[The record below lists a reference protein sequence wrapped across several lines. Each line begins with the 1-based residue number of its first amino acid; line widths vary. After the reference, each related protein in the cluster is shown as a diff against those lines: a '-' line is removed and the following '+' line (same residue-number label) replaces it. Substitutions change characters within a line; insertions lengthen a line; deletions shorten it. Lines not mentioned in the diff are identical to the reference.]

1 MPRSRTGI
9 LTVVILFFGFGL
21 VIKSVPLASADF
33 SLSATLRD
41 PNPTAGENF
50 GSSVAI
56 SLDGGSILIGAP
68 GATASGVRNAGEAL
82 LFDSSGNLVRTFQ
95 DPSPVEG
102 EHFGSSVAI
111 SGRGSSILVGAPDVP
126 NFPHPGFAFLFDSSG
141 NLIQTFKDPI
151 LQKAHFAMSVA
162 ISNNGRSIL
171 IGAPGFGDFRG
182 EAFLFDSS
190 GNLLQTFEPGSHV
203 GPINFGASVSMSAYT
218 RNVLVGAP
226 FDFGPT
232 GTMIGSAFLFDS
244 GGNLLQN
251 LHDPSPEAG
260 EQFGSSV
267 FISAE
272 SRTIIVG
279 APLATSGSTGDAGK
293 AFLFDSDGDLLQ
305 TFRGGIEGG
314 RLGTSVSL
322 SGDGSAVLIG
332 ETGRHDFGHAYLFDS
347 FGNLLQT
354 VSGRNF
360 PDSFGFSVAIS
371 GHHTPTQMDAYQHN
385 HAQNSFVV
393 GAPYANVPDSSGVIG
408 EGLAF
413 LYAGP

>member
-1 MPRSRTGI
+1 MAR
-9 LTVVILFFGFGL
+9 
-21 VIKSVPLASADF
+21 AQF
-33 SLSATLRD
+33 SLSATLAD
-41 PNPTAGENF
+41 PKPATGENF
-50 GSSVAI
+50 GNAVAI

-68 GATASGVRNAGEAL
+68 KATASGLRDAGEAF
-82 LFDSSGNLVRTFQ
+82 LFDSSGNLVQIFQ

-102 EHFGSSVAI
+102 EHFGASVAI

-126 NFPHPGFAFLFDSSG
+126 NFPHPGLAFLFDSSG

-151 LQKAHFAMSVA
+151 LQKAHFAASVA
-162 ISNNGRSIL
+162 ISNNGRNIL
-171 IGAPGFGDFRG
+171 IGAPGFEDFRG

-190 GNLLQTFEPGSHV
+190 GNLLQTFEPGNHA
-203 GPINFGASVSMSAYT
+203 GPIDFGASVSVAAYT
-218 RNVLVGAP
+218 SDVLVGAP
-226 FDFGPT
+226 FDFGPS

-251 LHDPSPEAG
+251 LHDPSPQAG

-272 SRTIIVG
+272 SRTVIVG

-293 AFLFDSDGDLLQ
+293 AFLFDSDGNLLH
-305 TFRGGIEGG
+305 TFPGGIEGG
-314 RLGTSVSL
+314 QLGTSVSL

-347 FGNLLQT
+347 LGNLLQT

-371 GHHTPTQMDAYQHN
+371 GHHISTQINAYQRN
-385 HAQNSFVV
+385 HAHNSFVV

-413 LYAGP
+413 FYAGT

>member
-9 LTVVILFFGFGL
+9 LTVVTLFFGFGL
-21 VIKSVPLASADF
+21 VINAVPVARADF

-41 PNPTAGENF
+41 PNPTAGENL
-50 GSSVAI
+50 GSAVAI
-56 SLDGGSILIGAP
+56 SLDGDSVLIGAP
-68 GATASGVRNAGEAL
+68 GATASGLSNAG
-82 LFDSSGNLVRTFQ
+82 
-95 DPSPVEG
+95 
-102 EHFGSSVAI
+102 
-111 SGRGSSILVGAPDVP
+111 
-126 NFPHPGFAFLFDSSG
+126 
-141 NLIQTFKDPI
+141 K
-151 LQKAHFAMSVA
+151 
-162 ISNNGRSIL
+162 
-171 IGAPGFGDFRG
+171 
-182 EAFLFDSS
+182 AFLFDSS
-190 GNLLQTFEPGSHV
+190 GNLLQTFEPGNRA
-203 GPINFGASVSMSAYT
+203 GPIDFGRSVSLSAYT
-218 RNVLVGAP
+218 SNVLVGAP
-226 FDFGPT
+226 SDFGPS
-232 GTMIGSAFLFDS
+232 GTMIGSVFLFDS
-244 GGNLLQN
+244 GGNMLQN
-251 LHDPSPEAG
+251 LHDPTPQEG

-272 SRTIIVG
+272 SRTISVG

-413 LYAGP
+413 FYAGP

>member
-1 MPRSRTGI
+1 M
-9 LTVVILFFGFGL
+9 
-21 VIKSVPLASADF
+21 
-33 SLSATLRD
+33 
-41 PNPTAGENF
+41 
-50 GSSVAI
+50 
-56 SLDGGSILIGAP
+56 LIGAP
-68 GATASGVRNAGEAL
+68 GATASGVSNAGEAF
-82 LFDSSGNLVRTFQ
+82 LFDSSWNLVRTFQ

-251 LHDPSPEAG
+251 LHDPSSEAG

-354 VSGRNF
+354 VSGR
-360 PDSFGFSVAIS
+360 SEE
-371 GHHTPTQMDAYQHN
+371 HTSELQSQSNLVCRLLLEEKTTHRDAEHRVPPGLPRRDAPQPAPQSQQPTRRPTLLTWQVWRIG
-385 HAQNSFVV
+385 SRLRPT
-393 GAPYANVPDSSGVIG
+393 APARPALGN
-408 EGLAF
+408 E
-413 LYAGP
+413 

>member
-1 MPRSRTGI
+1 MSRLRIRI
-9 LTVVILFFGFGL
+9 LATVILVFGFGFAT
-21 VIKSVPLASADF
+21 SGVPTARAGF
-33 SLSATLRD
+33 SLSAMLAD
-41 PNPTAGENF
+41 PNPATGESF
-50 GSSVAI
+50 GSAVAI
-56 SLDGGSILIGAP
+56 SLDGDSVLIGAP
-68 GATASGVRNAGEAL
+68 GATASGLSNAGKAF
-82 LFDSSGNLVRTFQ
+82 LFDSSGSLLQTFQ

-111 SGRGSSILVGAPDVP
+111 SGRGTSILVGAPDVP

-151 LQKAHFAMSVA
+151 PQKAHFAVSVA
-162 ISNNGRSIL
+162 ISNNGRNIL
-171 IGAPGFGDFRG
+171 VGAPGFGDFRG

-190 GNLLQTFEPGSHV
+190 GNLLQTFEPGNRA
-203 GPINFGASVSMSAYT
+203 GPIDFGRSVSLSAYT
-218 RNVLVGAP
+218 SNVLVGAP
-226 FDFGPT
+226 SDFGPS
-232 GTMIGSAFLFDS
+232 GTMIGSVFLFDA
-244 GGNLLQN
+244 GGNMLQN
-251 LHDPSPEAG
+251 LHDPTPQEG

-272 SRTIIVG
+272 SRTMSVG

-413 LYAGP
+413 FYAGP

>member
-1 MPRSRTGI
+1 MAR
-9 LTVVILFFGFGL
+9 
-21 VIKSVPLASADF
+21 AQF
-33 SLSATLRD
+33 SLSATLAD
-41 PNPTAGENF
+41 PKPATGENF
-50 GSSVAI
+50 GNAVAI

-68 GATASGVRNAGEAL
+68 KATASGLRDAGEAF
-82 LFDSSGNLVRTFQ
+82 LFDSSGNLVQIFQ

-102 EHFGSSVAI
+102 EHFGASVAI

-126 NFPHPGFAFLFDSSG
+126 NFPHPGLAFLFDSSG

-151 LQKAHFAMSVA
+151 LQKAHFAASVA
-162 ISNNGRSIL
+162 ISNNGRNIL
-171 IGAPGFGDFRG
+171 IGAPGFEDFRG

-190 GNLLQTFEPGSHV
+190 GNLLQTFEPGNHA
-203 GPINFGASVSMSAYT
+203 GPIDFGASVSVAAYT
-218 RNVLVGAP
+218 SDVLVGAP
-226 FDFGPT
+226 FDFGPL

-251 LHDPSPEAG
+251 LHDPSPQAG

-272 SRTIIVG
+272 SRTVIVG

-293 AFLFDSDGDLLQ
+293 AFLFDSDGNLLH
-305 TFRGGIEGG
+305 TFPGGIEGG
-314 RLGTSVSL
+314 QLGTSVSL

-347 FGNLLQT
+347 LGNLLQT

-371 GHHTPTQMDAYQHN
+371 GHHISTQINAYQRN
-385 HAQNSFVV
+385 HAHNSFVV
-393 GAPYANVPDSSGVIG
+393 GAPNANVPDSSGVIG

-413 LYAGP
+413 FYAGP